1 MREVG
6 LAAVFRPQ
14 LEAFVQR
21 VRQETGVPGLAVL
34 VSRGDER
41 VLAIAG
47 SRSIERAEPLGA
59 DARYHV
65 GCITKLLLAMV
76 TLELASD
83 GALGLDA
90 PLAEYLPELGA
101 TRIGHGVRVAHLLSH
116 TSGYRGTHVLDRSLG
131 DWDGLIAYLRRAP
144 LLFPPGSVFSY
155 EHTETLL
162 LAELVQRAT
171 GYSSLALIAER
182 LFAPLRI
189 TPGRLAQSDACDAGR
204 HDFDAR
210 AGRFVAAPSP
220 SPPARLWLPA
230 FSDYTLT
237 LAQLA
242 AVAEAAIGR
251 DAFGLL
257 GASTQREL
265 RTSVVPLPT
274 SAGGPLRELLPI
286 AFGHGT
292 AEFRDG
298 FRGNTGIARGQCVGL
313 RFDAATGTTV
323 ATALNATVPQLRDFV
338 LRAVCADLAS
348 LPPTRTAAPFTLDFA
363 MLEGTYWGPGDA
375 CAAVRHEGERLVCEL
390 GREHL
395 PERLRVELTRGE
407 SGDLLLH
414 SPVPQLSL
422 AFFTEPTSHAV
433 GLMVGLSAYRRLP
446 L

>member
-1 MREVG
+1 MQEVS
-6 LAAVFRPQ
+6 LAADFRPQ

-47 SRSIERAEPLGA
+47 SRSIEHAAPLGA

-83 GALGLDA
+83 GALALEA
-90 PLAEYLPELGA
+90 PLAEYLPELGD
-101 TRIGHGVRVAHLLSH
+101 TPIGRRVRVAHLLAH
-116 TSGYRGTHVLDRSLG
+116 TSGYRGTHVLDQSF
-131 DWDGLIAYLRRAP
+131 DGWEGLVAYLRRAP
-144 LLFPPGSVFSY
+144 LLFAPGSVFSY
-155 EHTETLL
+155 EHTEALL
-162 LAELVQRAT
+162 LAEIVRRTT
-171 GYSSLALIAER
+171 GHPSLAVIAER
-182 LFAPLRI
+182 LFAPLGV
-189 TPGRLAQSDACDAGR
+189 TPARLAGSDAGR
-204 HDFDAR
+204 HDFDPR
-210 AGRFVAAPSP
+210 AGRFITAPSP
-220 SPPARLWLPA
+220 SPPAPLWLPA
-230 FSDYTLT
+230 FSDYSLT
-237 LAQLA
+237 LAELA

-251 DAFGLL
+251 DSFGLL
-257 GASTQREL
+257 AASTQREL
-265 RTSVVPLPT
+265 RTSVVRVPI

-298 FRGNTGIARGQCVGL
+298 FRGNTGVSQGQCVGL

-323 ATALNATVPQLRDFV
+323 VAALNATVPQLRDFV
-338 LRAVCADLAS
+338 LRAVCADLAG
-348 LPPTRTAAPFTLDFA
+348 LAPTRTSAPFTLDFA

-375 CAAVRHEGERLVCEL
+375 CAAVRREGERLVCEL

-395 PERLRVELTRGE
+395 PERVRVELTRGE

-422 AFFTEPTSHAV
+422 AFFTEPATHAV